1 MQGEHH
7 DIEAEFPEFRQRI
20 IDLSAADPDFAASVK
35 RHNEL
40 DNEIR
45 KLEEL
50 GQPISDEALEKMKY
64 ERTELK
70 DTVYARIRS
79 GE

>member
-7 DIEAEFPEFRQRI
+7 EIEAEFPEFRRI
-20 IDLSAADPDFAASVK
+20 IKDLSAADPDFAASIR

-45 KLEEL
+45 RLEEL
-50 GQPISDEALEKMKY
+50 GQPISDEAFEKMKHQ
-64 ERTELK
+64 RAELK
-70 DTVYARIRS
+70 DAVYARIRS
-79 GE
+79 GR

>member
-7 DIEAEFPEFRQRI
+7 DIEAEFPEFRQRVK
-20 IDLSAADPDFAASVK
+20 DLSTADSNFAASVK

-70 DTVYARIRS
+70 DAVYARIRS
-79 GE
+79 SE

>member
-7 DIEAEFPEFRQRI
+7 EIETEFPEFRRI
-20 IDLSAADPDFAASVK
+20 IEELSAADPDFAASVR

-45 KLEEL
+45 RLEEL
-50 GQPISDEALEKMKY
+50 GQPISDEEITKMKY
-64 ERTELK
+64 ERAGLK
-70 DTVYARIRS
+70 DIVYARIRS
-79 GE
+79 EV